1 MNLIKNMLPLPDFK
15 LNKADTLL
23 KKSLLPLL
31 EKNQIVDAKV
41 LKLISPSKAELLIL
55 GKKVVADTSESSNL
69 AKANLA
75 KGDTIQ
81 LKVTDQGH
89 LNILKVI
96 PKKVLPQNTASENLK
111 TSAQPAMHS
120 ASSLKTASLNP
131 NLNSTT
137 AVNSNI
143 SKHSNS
149 AIQFFAKNQPFEGFT
164 KLAAALFS
172 NLKELPEKKSSVTTN
187 YENSLTNQ
195 VKTDKPFMDKADIKN
210 LLMSVALKS
219 GKTDVDFLPR
229 LLQKSGILMES
240 KLADMLKSPSSGST
254 EIYSNPASDSPKASA
269 SSPLTSSPAPPA
281 PAPSSFIQEDI
292 KGAVLNFIANSGFE
306 ASESLSLND
315 IHSFQEF
322 VQNFENVQLLN
333 SHLSESGKY
342 IIPFPLFSGDQF
354 SFGQLL
360 IDLGQKDKDDENGSS
375 KENSLLKVSLF
386 LDMTNLGPV
395 RADFSVLKNNI
406 TGGFQVSD
414 QETADF
420 FNSMLSELK
429 ERLQTH
435 QFNVHKIECR
445 MVEPEK
451 LAEKS
456 IINELLKSEDHGL
469 SLMI

>member
-96 PKKVLPQNTASENLK
+96 PEKVLPQNTASENLK

-164 KLAAALFS
+164 KLA
-172 NLKELPEKKSSVTTN
+172 KKTI
-187 YENSLTNQ
+187 
-195 VKTDKPFMDKADIKN
+195 F
-210 LLMSVALKS
+210 
-219 GKTDVDFLPR
+219 
-229 LLQKSGILMES
+229 
-240 KLADMLKSPSSGST
+240 
-254 EIYSNPASDSPKASA
+254 
-269 SSPLTSSPAPPA
+269 
-281 PAPSSFIQEDI
+281 
-292 KGAVLNFIANSGFE
+292 
-306 ASESLSLND
+306 
-315 IHSFQEF
+315 
-322 VQNFENVQLLN
+322 
-333 SHLSESGKY
+333 
-342 IIPFPLFSGDQF
+342 
-354 SFGQLL
+354 
-360 IDLGQKDKDDENGSS
+360 
-375 KENSLLKVSLF
+375 
-386 LDMTNLGPV
+386 
-395 RADFSVLKNNI
+395 
-406 TGGFQVSD
+406 
-414 QETADF
+414 
-420 FNSMLSELK
+420 
-429 ERLQTH
+429 
-435 QFNVHKIECR
+435 
-445 MVEPEK
+445 
-451 LAEKS
+451 
-456 IINELLKSEDHGL
+456 
-469 SLMI
+469 